1 MGRTHDPIRAPRA
14 LPLPFGRA
22 LFPFH
27 TTSPGDGAPVGCAS
41 ALDTA
46 LLSLRPKASRYDPSW
61 TRVGVGDKVGA
72 TGGERFLDANVRRL
86 RGPLDEEW
94 VIGDRASSMTPES
107 GRAGAG
113 EEERLAGRKKDGV
126 LRACMVY
133 IRTGRVLCNKIGG
146 VCSGQVRM
154 NEPLLSV

>member
-1 MGRTHDPIRAPRA
+1 MGDE
-14 LPLPFGRA
+14 
-22 LFPFH
+22 
-27 TTSPGDGAPVGCAS
+27 
-41 ALDTA
+41 
-46 LLSLRPKASRYDPSW
+46 
-61 TRVGVGDKVGA
+61 VGA
-72 TGGERFLDANVRRL
+72 TGERFLDANVRRL

-146 VCSGQVRM
+146 EGVCSGQVRM
-154 NEPLLSV
+154 NEPLLSVQISYPIDESEKTFYVKIGSKGALRWSV